1 MPISARVSSGI
12 TLGYRQIPRCKWQ
25 RMQCRIRAIGAAL
38 AVSDSLQPLQLF
50 ANATRNFY
58 RHGKS
63 SNAGKPL
70 TLAILDRQ
78 NFQSR
83 AALRQAR

>member
-38 AVSDSLQPLQLF
+38 AVSDFLQLF

-83 AALRQAR
+83 TALRQAR